1 MRHLEHLKVKAQEL
15 LGSST
20 VISLYYFYL
29 LNFKLPD
36 ALTLSDSLQHSD
48 LPLSTE
54 SCLPVMQVVRGLPF
68 GWRSGSTL
76 DNDSMSLLT
85 FILSPCA

>member
-36 ALTLSDSLQHSD
+36 ALTLSDSLQHSH

-76 DNDSMSLLT
+76 DNELT